1 MALQKKICMLG
12 AFAVGKT
19 SLVRRYV
26 DSLFSDRYLTTVG
39 VKIDKRMVTVGGSEV
54 SLILWDIAGEDDISQ
69 VRTSYVRGAAGY
81 LLVAD
86 GTRPGTIDVAQ
97 SIQRRVEAEVGELP
111 FVVLLNKRDL
121 QSLWSVSAEHVAA
134 LEWAGWTVRLTSA
147 SSGEGVEEAFQTLA
161 ERAPLYKSVAD
172 LIVNTQRRRPA
183 SVVNQIIDWLGDQHG
198 CMRLIKVP

>member
-26 DSLFSDRYLTTVG
+26 DSIFSDRYLTTVG
-39 VKIDKRMVTVGGSEV
+39 VKIDKRMVTVGGAEV

-81 LLVAD
+81 LLGVD
-86 GTRPGTIDVAQ
+86 GTRPGTVEVAL
-97 SIQRRVEAEVGELP
+97 SIQQRVEAEVGKLP

-134 LEWAGWTVRLTSA
+134 LERAGWIVQLTSA
-147 SSGEGVEEAFQTLA
+147 RSGEGVEDAFQALA
-161 ERAPLYKSVAD
+161 ERV
-172 LIVNTQRRRPA
+172 IVSHQAR
-183 SVVNQIIDWLGDQHG
+183 
-198 CMRLIKVP
+198 

>member
-1 MALQKKICMLG
+1 VALQKKICMLG

-26 DSLFSDRYLTTVG
+26 DSIFSDRYLTTVG

-81 LLVAD
+81 LLVVD
-86 GTRPGTIDVAQ
+86 GTRPGTVEVAQ
-97 SIQRRVEAEVGELP
+97 SIQQRVEAEVGKLP

-134 LEWAGWTVRLTSA
+134 LERAGWIVQLTSA
-147 SSGEGVEEAFQTLA
+147 RSGEGVEDAFQALA
-161 ERAPLYKSVAD
+161 ERV
-172 LIVNTQRRRPA
+172 IVSHQAR
-183 SVVNQIIDWLGDQHG
+183 
-198 CMRLIKVP
+198 

>member
-26 DSLFSDRYLTTVG
+26 DSIFSDRYLTTVG
-39 VKIDKRMVTVGGSEV
+39 VKIDKRMVTVSAAEV
-54 SLILWDIAGEDDISQ
+54 SLILWDIAGEDEISQ

-86 GTRPGTIDVAQ
+86 GTRPATIDVAQ
-97 SIQRRVEAEVGELP
+97 SIQQRMEAEVGKLP

-121 QSLWSVSAEHVAA
+121 QSLWSVSAEDIAA
-134 LEWAGWTVRLTSA
+134 LQRAGWTVRMTSA
-147 SSGEGVEEAFQTLA
+147 HSGEGVEQAFQTLA
-161 ERAPLYKSVAD
+161 ERVTSHP
-172 LIVNTQRRRPA
+172 
-183 SVVNQIIDWLGDQHG
+183 
-198 CMRLIKVP
+198 

>member
-26 DSLFSDRYLTTVG
+26 DSIFSERYLTTVG
-39 VKIDKRMVTVGGSEV
+39 VKIDKRMATVGGTEV

-86 GTRPGTIDVAQ
+86 GTRPETLDVAQ
-97 SIQRRVEAEVGELP
+97 SIRQRVEAEVGKLP

-121 QSLWSVSAEHVAA
+121 EDLWAVPPESVAA
-134 LEWAGWTVRLTSA
+134 LERAGWTVQPTSA
-147 SSGEGVEEAFQTLA
+147 RTGEGVEAAFQALA
-161 ERAPLYKSVAD
+161 ERAVAG
-172 LIVNTQRRRPA
+172 R
-183 SVVNQIIDWLGDQHG
+183 
-198 CMRLIKVP
+198 

>member
-26 DSLFSDRYLTTVG
+26 DSIFSDRYLTTVG

-81 LLVAD
+81 LLVVD
-86 GTRPGTIDVAQ
+86 GTRPGTIDVAH
-97 SIQRRVEAEVGELP
+97 SIQQRVEAEVGKLP

-121 QSLWSVSAEHVAA
+121 HSLWSVSAEHIAA
-134 LEWAGWTVRLTSA
+134 LERAGWNVQLTSA
-147 SSGEGVEEAFQTLA
+147 RSGEGVEAAFQALA
-161 ERAPLYKSVAD
+161 ERVIVSHRAP
-172 LIVNTQRRRPA
+172 
-183 SVVNQIIDWLGDQHG
+183 
-198 CMRLIKVP
+198 

>member
-26 DSLFSDRYLTTVG
+26 DSIFSDRYLTTVG
-39 VKIDKRMVTVGGSEV
+39 VKIDKRMVTVGGAEV

-86 GTRPGTIDVAQ
+86 GTRPATLDVAQ
-97 SIQRRVEAEVGELP
+97 SIQQRVEAEVGRLP
-111 FVVLLNKRDL
+111 FLVLLNKRDL
-121 QSLWSVSAEHVAA
+121 QDQWSVPAEHIAA
-134 LEWAGWTVRLTSA
+134 LERTGWIVQLTSA
-147 SSGEGVEEAFQTLA
+147 RTGEGVAEAFQALA
-161 ERAPLYKSVAD
+161 ER
-172 LIVNTQRRRPA
+172 
-183 SVVNQIIDWLGDQHG
+183 VVSA
-198 CMRLIKVP
+198 R

>member
-26 DSLFSDRYLTTVG
+26 DSIFSDRYLTTVG
-39 VKIDKRMVTVGGSEV
+39 VKIDKRMVTVGAAEV
-54 SLILWDIAGEDDISQ
+54 SLILWDIAGEDDTSQ

-86 GTRPGTIDVAQ
+86 GTRPGTLDVAQ
-97 SIQRRVEAEVGELP
+97 SIQQRVEAEVGKLP

-121 QSLWSVSAEHVAA
+121 QSLWSVPAEHVAA
-134 LEWAGWTVRLTSA
+134 LERAGWIVQPTSA
-147 SSGEGVEEAFQTLA
+147 RSGEGVEEAFQALA
-161 ERAPLYKSVAD
+161 ER
-172 LIVNTQRRRPA
+172 
-183 SVVNQIIDWLGDQHG
+183 VVPG
-198 CMRLIKVP
+198 P

>member
-26 DSLFSDRYLTTVG
+26 DSIFSDRYLTTVG
-39 VKIDKRMVTVGGSEV
+39 VKIDKRMVTVGGAEV

-97 SIQRRVEAEVGELP
+97 SIQQRVEAEVGKLP
-111 FVVLLNKRDL
+111 FLVLLNKSDL
-121 QSLWSVSAEHVAA
+121 QSVWSVSAEHIAA
-134 LEWAGWTVRLTSA
+134 LERAGWTVQLTSA
-147 SSGEGVEEAFQTLA
+147 RSGEGVEEAFQALA
-161 ERAPLYKSVAD
+161 ERV
-172 LIVNTQRRRPA
+172 
-183 SVVNQIIDWLGDQHG
+183 IIS
-198 CMRLIKVP
+198 R

>member
-26 DSLFSDRYLTTVG
+26 DSIFSDRYLTTVG

-81 LLVAD
+81 LLVVD

-97 SIQRRVEAEVGELP
+97 SIQQRVEAEVGELP

-121 QSLWSVSAEHVAA
+121 QSLWSVSAEHIAA
-134 LEWAGWTVRLTSA
+134 LEFTGWTVQLTSA
-147 SSGEGVEEAFQTLA
+147 LSGEGVEEAFQALA
-161 ERAPLYKSVAD
+161 ERV
-172 LIVNTQRRRPA
+172 IVSRQAR
-183 SVVNQIIDWLGDQHG
+183 
-198 CMRLIKVP
+198 

>member
-26 DSLFSDRYLTTVG
+26 DSIFSDRYLTTVG
-39 VKIDKRMVTVGGSEV
+39 VKIDKRMVTVAGSEV

-81 LLVAD
+81 LLVVD

-97 SIQRRVEAEVGELP
+97 SIQQRVEAEVGKLP
-111 FVVLLNKRDL
+111 FVVLLNKHDL
-121 QSLWSVSAEHVAA
+121 QSLWSISSEHLAA
-134 LEWAGWTVRLTSA
+134 LERGGWTVQLTSA
-147 SSGEGVEEAFQTLA
+147 RSGEGVEEAFQALA
-161 ERAPLYKSVAD
+161 ER
-172 LIVNTQRRRPA
+172 
-183 SVVNQIIDWLGDQHG
+183 VVVSHQA
-198 CMRLIKVP
+198 R

>member
-26 DSLFSDRYLTTVG
+26 DSIFSDRYLTTVG
-39 VKIDKRMVTVGGSEV
+39 VKIDKRIVTLGAAEV

-69 VRTSYVRGAAGY
+69 VRPSYVRGAAGY

-86 GTRPGTIDVAQ
+86 GTRPATIDVAQ
-97 SIQRRVEAEVGELP
+97 SIQQRMEAEVGKLP

-121 QSLWSVSAEHVAA
+121 QSLWSVSAEDIAA
-134 LEWAGWTVRLTSA
+134 LQRAGWTVRMTSA
-147 SSGEGVEEAFQTLA
+147 HSGEGVEQAFQSLA
-161 ERAPLYKSVAD
+161 ERVTSHP
-172 LIVNTQRRRPA
+172 
-183 SVVNQIIDWLGDQHG
+183 
-198 CMRLIKVP
+198 

>member
-26 DSLFSDRYLTTVG
+26 DSIFSDRYLTTVG
-39 VKIDKRMVTVGGSEV
+39 VKIDKRIVTLGAAEV

-69 VRTSYVRGAAGY
+69 VRPSYVRGAAGY

-86 GTRPGTIDVAQ
+86 GTRPATIDVAQ
-97 SIQRRVEAEVGELP
+97 SIQQRMEAEVGKLP

-121 QSLWSVSAEHVAA
+121 QSLWSVSAEDIAA
-134 LEWAGWTVRLTSA
+134 LQRAGWTVRMTSA
-147 SSGEGVEEAFQTLA
+147 HSGEGVEQAFQTLA
-161 ERAPLYKSVAD
+161 ERVTSHP
-172 LIVNTQRRRPA
+172 
-183 SVVNQIIDWLGDQHG
+183 
-198 CMRLIKVP
+198 

>member
-26 DSLFSDRYLTTVG
+26 DSIFSDRYLTTVG

-81 LLVAD
+81 LLVVD
-86 GTRPGTIDVAQ
+86 GTRPGTVDVAQ
-97 SIQRRVEAEVGELP
+97 SIQQRVEAEVGKLP

-121 QSLWSVSAEHVAA
+121 QSLWSVSAEHIAA
-134 LEWAGWTVRLTSA
+134 LERGGWIVQLTSA
-147 SSGEGVEEAFQTLA
+147 RSGEGVEEAFQALA
-161 ERAPLYKSVAD
+161 ERV
-172 LIVNTQRRRPA
+172 IVPHQAR
-183 SVVNQIIDWLGDQHG
+183 
-198 CMRLIKVP
+198 

>member
-26 DSLFSDRYLTTVG
+26 DSIFSDRYLTTVG

-81 LLVAD
+81 LLVVD
-86 GTRPGTIDVAQ
+86 GTRPGTVEVAL
-97 SIQRRVEAEVGELP
+97 SIQQRVEAEVGKLP

-134 LEWAGWTVRLTSA
+134 LERAGWIVQLTSA
-147 SSGEGVEEAFQTLA
+147 RSGEGVEDAFQALA
-161 ERAPLYKSVAD
+161 ERV
-172 LIVNTQRRRPA
+172 IVSHQAR
-183 SVVNQIIDWLGDQHG
+183 
-198 CMRLIKVP
+198 

>member
-26 DSLFSDRYLTTVG
+26 DSIFSDRYLTTVG
-39 VKIDKRMVTVGGSEV
+39 VKIDKRIVTLGAAEV

-69 VRTSYVRGAAGY
+69 VRPSYVRGAAGY

-86 GTRPGTIDVAQ
+86 GTRPATIDVAQ
-97 SIQRRVEAEVGELP
+97 SIQQRMEAEVGKLP

-121 QSLWSVSAEHVAA
+121 QNLWSVSAEDIAA
-134 LEWAGWTVRLTSA
+134 LQRAGWTVRVTSA
-147 SSGEGVEEAFQTLA
+147 HSGEGVEQAFQTLA
-161 ERAPLYKSVAD
+161 ERVTSHP
-172 LIVNTQRRRPA
+172 
-183 SVVNQIIDWLGDQHG
+183 
-198 CMRLIKVP
+198 

>member
-26 DSLFSDRYLTTVG
+26 DSIFSDRYLTTVG

-81 LLVAD
+81 LLVVD

-97 SIQRRVEAEVGELP
+97 SIQQRVEAEVGKLP
-111 FVVLLNKRDL
+111 FVVLLNKHDL
-121 QSLWSVSAEHVAA
+121 QSLWSISAEHLAA
-134 LEWAGWTVRLTSA
+134 LERGGWTVQLTSA
-147 SSGEGVEEAFQTLA
+147 RSGEGVEEAFQALA
-161 ERAPLYKSVAD
+161 DR
-172 LIVNTQRRRPA
+172 
-183 SVVNQIIDWLGDQHG
+183 VVVSHQA
-198 CMRLIKVP
+198 R

>member
-26 DSLFSDRYLTTVG
+26 DSIFSDRYLTTVG

-81 LLVAD
+81 LLVVD
-86 GTRPGTIDVAQ
+86 GTRPGTVDVAQ
-97 SIQRRVEAEVGELP
+97 SIQQRVEAEVGKLP

-121 QSLWSVSAEHVAA
+121 QSLWSVSEEHIAA
-134 LEWAGWTVRLTSA
+134 LEWAGWNVQLTSA
-147 SSGEGVEEAFQTLA
+147 RSGEGVEEAFQALA
-161 ERAPLYKSVAD
+161 ERVMVSHQ
-172 LIVNTQRRRPA
+172 TR
-183 SVVNQIIDWLGDQHG
+183 
-198 CMRLIKVP
+198 

>member
-26 DSLFSDRYLTTVG
+26 DSIFSDRYLTTVG

-86 GTRPGTIDVAQ
+86 GTRPGTVDVAQ
-97 SIQRRVEAEVGELP
+97 AIQQRVEAEVGKLP
-111 FVVLLNKRDL
+111 CVVLLNKHDL
-121 QSLWSVSAEHVAA
+121 HSLWSVSAEHIAA
-134 LEWAGWTVRLTSA
+134 LERAGWVVRLTSA
-147 SSGEGVEEAFQTLA
+147 RSGEGVEEAFQALA
-161 ERAPLYKSVAD
+161 ERV
-172 LIVNTQRRRPA
+172 IA
-183 SVVNQIIDWLGDQHG
+183 SHQA
-198 CMRLIKVP
+198 R